1 MKSDTPL
8 ILSLLC
14 FALGQ
19 GERAVS
25 FLSFARVEGG
35 GPRPLSLS
43 RSLAQA
49 ALTLTQDASQASF
62 VGKSSQKESNAG
74 SRTHCKLHAVP
85 LLSFAES
92 AEVLD
97 PDRPPCQQILKHGPA
112 EAGIR
117 SNGPRI
123 GRNCLAPPRLQRM
136 RSGPTDECLKASLA
150 VKAHRWR
157 ELSQAYVGEHARGCQ
172 CC

>member
-43 RSLAQA
+43 LSRTGS
-49 ALTLTQDASQASF
+49 TDTHSRCEPG
-62 VGKSSQKESNAG
+62 VVCGKSSQKESNAG

-117 SNGPRI
+117 STG
-123 GRNCLAPPRLQRM
+123 LALAATAWLHQGSKECAQDLQ
-136 RSGPTDECLKASLA
+136 TNASRRAWL
-150 VKAHRWR
+150 
-157 ELSQAYVGEHARGCQ
+157 
-172 CC
+172 